1 MGMGW
6 YIQKTLFNFFIFFFP
21 ISVTFYNNYIYTY
34 TLTMAWSKYDN
45 QQGLHVVVVFF
56 NDNQFKYK
64 NFSFLSSKM

>member
-1 MGMGW
+1 MMGIGCC
-6 YIQKTLFNFFIFFFP
+6 IQKTLFLILNSFYRFP
-21 ISVTFYNNYIYTY
+21 LRFNNYIYTY